1 MSPVPEKTE
10 GLLAEVCL
18 TCPKRKTCLA
28 WCDSA
33 LQEFSDTMEKAKK
46 ESQKLQRGEPAIAK
60 RRETPS
66 NRGAERIE
74 QEKRTITPLEALQ
87 ALEGI
92 KQALEQTIEGLKA
105 FINMK
110 S

>member
-18 TCPKRKTCLA
+18 NCPIRKTCLS
-28 WCDSA
+28 WCEKA
-33 LQEFSDTMEKAKK
+33 LQEFSDTMERAKK
-46 ESQKLQRGEPAIAK
+46 ESQKLQRGEPTITK
-60 RRETPS
+60 TRETPS

-74 QEKRTITPLEALQ
+74 QENRTITPLEALR
-87 ALEGI
+87 ALEAI

-110 S
+110 

>member
-10 GLLAEVCL
+10 GLLAEACL
-18 TCPKRKTCLA
+18 NCPKRKNCLS
-28 WCDSA
+28 WCEQA
-33 LQEFSDTMEKAKK
+33 LQEFSDTMERAKK
-46 ESQKLQRGEPAIAK
+46 ESQKLQRGEPTITK
-60 RRETPS
+60 TRETPS

-92 KQALEQTIEGLKA
+92 KRELEQTIEGFKA
-105 FINMK
+105 FIDMK
-110 S
+110 

>member
-18 TCPKRKTCLA
+18 TCSNRKTCLS
-28 WCDSA
+28 WCEKA
-33 LQEFSDTMEKAKK
+33 LQEFSDTMERAKK
-46 ESQKLQRGEPAIAK
+46 ESQKLNRGEPTIDK
-60 RRETPS
+60 TRETPS
-66 NRGAERIE
+66 NRGTERIE

-92 KQALEQTIEGLKA
+92 KRDLEQTIEGLKA

-110 S
+110 